1 VLGVYCGTADVKDMS
16 LEQIHLLEAFASQV
30 ALRIDAFHLAETARV
45 AQLLQETDR
54 LHSALLSSISH
65 DLKTP
70 LVSISGALSSL
81 RDQAEYLDETS
92 RKELIDGAWE
102 ESNRLHR
109 LLVNL
114 LDMTRLEAN
123 ALPLKRI
130 PSDIQEIIGVA
141 IHQMKHVLVDRNIQ
155 VDVPSDL
162 PMVETDF
169 VLIVQVLTNL
179 LDNAAKYSPDE
190 SPIEVT
196 VEQHDGITVH
206 VLDHGIGVPEDAA
219 EKVFDKFYRADNT
232 GSVGGA
238 GLGLS
243 ICRGIIEAHGGR
255 IRVENRPEGGTD
267 IAFTL
272 PVAETMRETV

>member
-1 VLGVYCGTADVKDMS
+1 
-16 LEQIHLLEAFASQV
+16 
-30 ALRIDAFHLAETARV
+30 
-45 AQLLQETDR
+45 
-54 LHSALLSSISH
+54 
-65 DLKTP
+65 
-70 LVSISGALSSL
+70 
-81 RDQAEYLDETS
+81 
-92 RKELIDGAWE
+92 
-102 ESNRLHR
+102 
-109 LLVNL
+109 
-114 LDMTRLEAN
+114 
-123 ALPLKRI
+123 
-130 PSDIQEIIGVA
+130 
-141 IHQMKHVLVDRNIQ
+141 
-155 VDVPSDL
+155 
-162 PMVETDF
+162 
-169 VLIVQVLTNL
+169 VQVLTNL

-196 VEQHDGITVH
+196 VEQDDGITVH